1 MQHGQI
7 RVASFKPW
15 RGMEVG
21 KARPCVIL
29 QANWLISESAGTV
42 IVLPLTSQLW
52 QGADAL
58 RVEIPPRGLLR
69 KASWVM
75 VDKIQSLDT
84 ARFREGPLTS
94 LSETEMALIKQ
105 RLAAVLGMI

>member
-7 RVASFKPW
+7 WVASFKPW

-29 QANWLISESAGTV
+29 QADWLISESTGTV
-42 IVLPLTSQLW
+42 IALPLTSQLW
-52 QGADAL
+52 QGGDAL
-58 RVEIPPRGLLR
+58 RVEIPPRLRLR
-69 KASWVM
+69 KTSWVM
-75 VDKIQSLDT
+75 IDKIQALDSG
-84 ARFREGPLTS
+84 RFREGPLTS
-94 LSETEMALIKQ
+94 LTESEMALIKQ